1 MIEVVK
7 AGLFSSIQDIGRNG
21 FRASGVPISGAM
33 DQYAAQLANQ
43 LVGNSMDAAVIEYT
57 LTGPILRFHRPTE
70 IAIAGAAGT
79 VTLNDQPIPRN
90 TRISVEAGS
99 MLHIGPTTGGR
110 YGYLAVT
117 GGIIVPSVMNSCSYY
132 KSLTEH
138 HRLIKGMEL
147 TIQES
152 ERHQRVIG
160 ATIKMPDD
168 HFDADQL
175 MVYPGPE
182 YDALNATTQQSLITE
197 KFMLGAESNRM
208 AYLLETQVQLKAD
221 EILTAP
227 VQPGTVQLTPSG
239 KLIVLMRDAQT
250 TGGYARVL
258 QLTDRAINQL
268 AQKKTG
274 AGISFQWVGQ
284 PK

>member
-7 AGLFSSIQDIGRNG
+7 AGLFSSIQDVGRNG
-21 FRASGVPISGAM
+21 FRASGVPVSGAM

-70 IAIAGAAGT
+70 IVVAGADGFI
-79 VTLNDQPIPRN
+79 TLNDQPISRN
-90 TRISVEAGS
+90 TRISVEAGG
-99 MLHIGPTTGGR
+99 MLHIGPTTTGR
-110 YGYLAVT
+110 YGYLAVA
-117 GGIIVPSVMNSCSYY
+117 GGIMVPSVMNSHSYY
-132 KSLTEH
+132 PGLTEN
-138 HRLIKGMEL
+138 HRLVKGMQL
-147 TIQES
+147 TTQES
-152 ERHQRVIG
+152 ERHQQAFG
-160 ATIKMPDD
+160 ATIKIPDD

-175 MVYPGPE
+175 MVFPGPE
-182 YDALNATTQQSLITE
+182 YDSLDATTQQSLITE
-197 KFMLGAESNRM
+197 KFMVGVESNRM
-208 AYLLETQVQLKAD
+208 AYLLETQLHLKAD

-258 QLTDRAINQL
+258 QLTDRSINQL
-268 AQKKTG
+268 AQRKPG
-274 AGISFQWVGQ
+274 AGVSFQWVG
-284 PK
+284 